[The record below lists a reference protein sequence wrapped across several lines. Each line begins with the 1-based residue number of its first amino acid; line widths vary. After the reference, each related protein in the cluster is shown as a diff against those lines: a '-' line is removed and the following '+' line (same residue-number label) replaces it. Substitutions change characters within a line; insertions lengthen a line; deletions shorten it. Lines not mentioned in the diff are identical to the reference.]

1 MTRLKLPA
9 HVLALNPHLA
19 AAQAKSRAQTPG
31 GRGHGYTPD
40 AQKYDPATVVPTDRR
55 AMMMHIA
62 KTTLGMMEI
71 WGLQWQDGKEA
82 MALRRAI
89 KDYLRRLEQSS

>member
-9 HVLALNPHLA
+9 HVLELNPHVKA
-19 AAQAKSRAQTPG
+19 SRAQTPG

-40 AQKYDPATVVPTDRR
+40 ADEYDPAKVEPTDRR
-55 AMMMHIA
+55 EMMLHIVR
-62 KTTLGMMEI
+62 TTLAMMEI

-89 KDYLRRLEQSS
+89 KDYLRRLERSS